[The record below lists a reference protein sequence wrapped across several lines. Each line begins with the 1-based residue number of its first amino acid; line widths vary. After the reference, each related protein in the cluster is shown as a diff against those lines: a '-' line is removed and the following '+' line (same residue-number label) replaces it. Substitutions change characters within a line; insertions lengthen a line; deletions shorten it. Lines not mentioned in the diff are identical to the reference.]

1 MSALEKHPED
11 SKMEKVVT
19 TATDRSVAEGQVI
32 VQDVPDSENKRVIRR
47 IDLIIIPLMGFC
59 YMLQF
64 MDKLALSQATLLGLR
79 QDLVSLSIQN
89 YSLSAS

>member
-1 MSALEKHPED
+1 
-11 SKMEKVVT
+11 MEKVVT

-32 VQDVPDSENKRVIRR
+32 VQDVPDSEDKRVLRR